1 MSRRSLRAV
10 QCVAVAAAG
19 AMALTACS
27 SSSSSK
33 GSAPKAGSKLAT
45 DYSYGAIPPEST
57 TQTTGGT
64 ISFGETPGFNPNW
77 IFPITPT
84 AQANVFNID
93 QFQYLSYRPLYWSP
107 QGSTPTY
114 DYSKSLTSS
123 APVISNGGKTF
134 TVKLNGQYTWS
145 DGSKVSANDVLFY
158 VDLLKAAV
166 KESAAND
173 GNYTVGQFPDN
184 LSNVQVVDP
193 ETVSFTFNAVYNPA
207 WIQAVELDQVIP
219 LPSKTWAKSSANGP
233 QLDFTNPAN
242 AKAIYDFLTTQSK
255 SLSTYQSN
263 PLWQDVDGPYKMSM
277 YNATNNAVNFTKNPA
292 YTGSDPSKIQNFDE
306 KSYTSTTAE
315 FNDMKAGNLDV
326 FNVDSSQVDQLPAL
340 KAQGFAYYG
349 MPSFGFNDV
358 IFNFEDK
365 ADNFNNIIDKQYFRE
380 VLAYSQ
386 DEAGEIKG
394 IFQGAAAPQ
403 YSSVGLAPKSP
414 YAPANALTNPYPF
427 SLASAK
433 QQLTSHGWTVG
444 SASTPTTCTD
454 PGTGPNQCGAGIT
467 KGQDISFTYY
477 YGNDPKATGQLATD
491 LASNL
496 DSLGI
501 KVTLNQDTDQN
512 VSANANVTST
522 PKYDNKWGLA
532 QFGGMTESIYPSTN
546 NLFNTGGSF
555 NAGGYSDPTMDA
567 LIKADYASSDPTAI
581 TKELAAVTT
590 DLPVLFTA
598 SPDYVYA
605 WKNTISGPADSFGAM
620 TQFQIEPEE
629 WFLTKQ

>member
-1 MSRRSLRAV
+1 
-10 QCVAVAAAG
+10 
-19 AMALTACS
+19 MALTACS

-45 DYSYGAIPPEST
+45 DYSYGAIPAESG

-93 QFQYLSYRPLYWSP
+93 QFQYLSWRPLYWSP
-107 QGSTPTY
+107 QGSVPTY
-114 DYSKSLTSS
+114 DYSKSLTAG

-173 GNYTVGQFPDN
+173 GNYTPSQFPDN

-193 ETVSFTFNAVYNPA
+193 QTVSFTFNAVYNPA
-207 WIQAVELDQVIP
+207 WIQAVELDQIVP
-219 LPSKTWAKSSANGP
+219 LPSKTWAKSSTAGA
-233 QLDFTNPAN
+233 QLDFTKPAN
-242 AKAIYDFLTTQSK
+242 AKAIYDYLITQSK

-263 PLWQDVDGPYKMSM
+263 PLWQDVDGPFKISM
-277 YNATNNAVNFTKNPA
+277 YNATNNAVNFTKNSA
-292 YTGSDPSKIQNFDE
+292 YTGTDPAKIQNFDE

-326 FNVDSSQVDQLPAL
+326 FNVDSSQVNQLAAL

-349 MPSFGFNDV
+349 LPDFGFNDV

-365 ADNFNNIIDKQYFRE
+365 ADDFNNIIDKQYFRE

-394 IFQGAAAPQ
+394 IFQGAAAPE
-403 YSSVGLAPKSP
+403 YSSVGVAPVSP
-414 YAPANALTNPYPF
+414 YTPAVALSNPYPF

-444 SASTPTTCTD
+444 SAGTPTTCTD
-454 PGTGPNQCGAGIT
+454 PGTGPTQCGAGIT
-467 KGQDISFTYY
+467 KGQDITFTYY

-501 KVTLNQDTDQN
+501 KVNLVQDTDAN

-532 QFGGMTESIYPSTN
+532 QFGGMTNGIYPSTN

-555 NAGGYSDPTMDA
+555 NAGGYSDPNMDQ
-567 LIKADYASSDPTAI
+567 LIKNDYESSDPTAI

-605 WKNTISGPADSFGAM
+605 WKNTISGPASSFGAM

-629 WFLTKQ
+629 WFLTQQ